1 MGDQHGLPFLRET
14 LLFFTLAGVLI
25 PLLQRLRVNQVL
37 GFLGVGLVVGPY
49 GLGLWT
55 DTWPWLAQFTFPQR
69 KGVIAL
75 AEVGVIFL
83 MFMIGLELSAE
94 RLWAMRRW
102 VFGAGGMQV
111 VLSSVAIWALALVF
125 GNDWKAAL
133 VLGMVLSLSSTAV
146 VVQLLSHRQAMA
158 TPMGQS
164 TFAVLMF
171 QDLAVV
177 PVLILIDLL
186 GNDSGKN
193 LWAVAGVTVL
203 KSVAAV
209 ALIFLIGRKLIRP
222 LFRAFARQRQSD
234 VFMALTLLAT
244 LSIAGLTAAAGLSM
258 ALGAFLAGLLLAE
271 TEYRHEVEVTIE
283 PFKGLLMGLFFM
295 TVGMGIDAREIL
307 QNPVW
312 VPLSVIGL
320 IVIKTLVVAGIF
332 RFHGLSW
339 GRAIEAGLLLGQG
352 GEFAFIVVGVAAG
365 TGLLGPNVAQFIL
378 LVVGLSL
385 FVTPVVAHLGTW
397 LGDRIDAFRGDA
409 QPSTLQQA
417 LPEVGGG
424 QVVLAGYGRVG
435 QMMSELLTDQGVTY
449 VAVEQDANVVAR
461 LRNKGRPV
469 FYGNAARPEF
479 LRRLQMDRAAAVVV
493 TMDQPGAALTT
504 VKAIR
509 GEYPHLQIFARSRDT
524 KHGRDLLDAGADLVI
539 PESVEV
545 GLQLSASV
553 LSALGVPD
561 ATLSHVLEVE
571 RTRRMT
577 DLYAGTVR

>member
-365 TGLLGPNVAQFIL
+365 TGLLGPNIAQFIL

-385 FVTPVVAHLGTW
+385 FVTPVVAHWGTW